1 MTATLA
7 QQMLIHSAT
16 NLGSNQ
22 LVYSYRNSLEEWTSN
37 LCLCL
42 SVQQECIVTILTV
55 RVIFSWSMTSTA
67 QHQLQTLQNV
77 VFNTSLILI
86 YVDTG
91 VLQEFSVKVLGS
103 TQLSV
108 LLLQYDYTY
117 MDIETIHTLLM

>member
-1 MTATLA
+1 
-7 QQMLIHSAT
+7 
-16 NLGSNQ
+16 
-22 LVYSYRNSLEEWTSN
+22 
-37 LCLCL
+37 
-42 SVQQECIVTILTV
+42 
-55 RVIFSWSMTSTA
+55 MTSTA
-67 QHQLQTLQNV
+67 QHQLQTLQNA

-91 VLQEFSVKVLGS
+91 VLQEFNVKVLLGS